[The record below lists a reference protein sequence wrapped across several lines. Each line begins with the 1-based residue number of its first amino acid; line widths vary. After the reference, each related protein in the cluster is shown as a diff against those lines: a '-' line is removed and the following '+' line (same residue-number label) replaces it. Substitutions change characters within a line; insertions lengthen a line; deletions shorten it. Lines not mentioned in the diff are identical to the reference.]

1 MQDASVAA
9 ENRQNNSKHYK
20 VNSWVA
26 WLVCMVGALFFFYEF
41 LQMNVFDPISQD
53 IAQDFG
59 INATN
64 LGYLS
69 SMYFYGDLLMVIP
82 AGMLLDRYSTKWLIL
97 ISMIVCT
104 AVTIIFA
111 YTSDFYV
118 ASVCRFLEGVGA
130 GFCFL
135 ASIRLA
141 SRWFTANRLAFV
153 TGMIVTMAML
163 GGMVAQTPM
172 AILTDHVGWRNAM
185 TINGGLGVVIMLLI
199 FFIVKDRPDAGD
211 KHIAEEEK
219 HLKEMGVMRSLFF
232 VLKNTNNWLA
242 GLYAT
247 LMNLPIFILGALW
260 GMVYLEQMHGLSHA
274 QASYVTSMLFFGVI
288 LGSPFFGW
296 FSDFIKSRR
305 KPMIL
310 GAIVSLAVVL
320 ILLYVPGLSLLSLIV
335 LSFLLGFFTSSQII
349 SYPVVAELNPIELTG
364 SAVSIISL
372 TIMISGAIIQ
382 PVTGWLIQM
391 HWEPSMLINGRP
403 LYLATDYMHAM
414 LIMPFSF
421 IASLVLTF
429 MIKET
434 GCKSEYDHL

>member
-1 MQDASVAA
+1 MSDAAIAA
-9 ENRQNNSKHYK
+9 EKQSKHYR

-26 WLVCMVGALFFFYEF
+26 WLVCMIGSLFFFYEF

-59 INATN
+59 VNATD

-82 AGMLLDRYSTKWLIL
+82 AGMLLDRYSTKLLIL
-97 ISMIVCT
+97 ISMVVCT
-104 AVTIIFA
+104 AVTVIFA
-111 YTSDFYV
+111 LTSDFYI
-118 ASVCRFLEGVGA
+118 ASVCRFLEGLGA

-172 AILTDHVGWRNAM
+172 AILSDQIGWRHAM
-185 TINGGLGVVIMLLI
+185 VINGLLGIVIMLLI

-211 KHIAEEEK
+211 QHIADEEQ
-219 HLKEMGVMRSLFF
+219 HLKEMGVFSSLVY
-232 VLKNTNNWLA
+232 VLKNTNNWLS

-260 GMVYLEQMHGLSHA
+260 GMVYLEQMHGLNHA
-274 QASYVTSMLFFGVI
+274 QSSYVTSMLFFGVI

-296 FSDFIKSRR
+296 FSDFLRSRR
-305 KPMIL
+305 NPMIL

-320 ILLYVPGLSLLSLIV
+320 VMLYVPNLSLISLIV

-372 TIMISGAIIQ
+372 TIMISGAVIQ
-382 PVTGWLIQM
+382 PVTGWLIQL
-391 HWEPSMLINGRP
+391 HWEPSMLVNGRP
-403 LYLATDYMHAM
+403 VYLAQDYMHAM

-421 IASLVLTF
+421 VISLVLAF

-434 GCKSEYDHL
+434 GCKSEYHHL